1 MYIFFLCLVLF
12 FIKFFTISY
21 ADNVHRISNLEIS
34 DKFDKNF
41 NKTKTINK
49 AFDKAF
55 NLLLKRITLSSDQEK
70 LGNIKNSEIKNLV
83 DSFTIVDEKFVDN
96 KYIAK
101 FDVEFDKANVSSMLE
116 KKNVFPSIPINK
128 KLFIIPI
135 LLKNDDDKVSLFS
148 ENPFFMNWN
157 NNNEEY
163 YLINYI
169 LPNEDIEDIN
179 LIQKKINELETYN
192 FEEIIKKYDLD
203 DFIIIITFLNKSN
216 LNVLSKVF
224 FNEKYKIL
232 NSKFENFDINDENK
246 INEVIKNLKTNYEN
260 EWKKIN
266 QINSSINLSVTLSL
280 DNKKYSLIRKFEK
293 KLKNLDLV
301 ASFYIE
307 KFSEK
312 NTIYK
317 VIFNGTPD
325 KFISE
330 LTTDGF
336 DLETSSAIWI
346 IK

>member
-1 MYIFFLCLVLF
+1 MDNKKSFFFGVF
-12 FIKFFTISY
+12 DKK
-21 ADNVHRISNLEIS
+21 N
-34 DKFDKNF
+34 DKFIGTTTLQID
-41 NKTKTINK
+41 TINK
-49 AFDKAF
+49 
-55 NLLLKRITLSSDQEK
+55 
-70 LGNIKNSEIKNLV
+70 
-83 DSFTIVDEKFVDN
+83 
-96 KYIAK
+96 IA
-101 FDVEFDKANVSSMLE
+101 
-116 KKNVFPSIPINK
+116 
-128 KLFIIPI
+128 
-135 LLKNDDDKVSLFS
+135 
-148 ENPFFMNWN
+148 
-157 NNNEEY
+157 Y
-163 YLINYI
+163 YGYLIGDKNYWGTNAGI
-169 LPNEDIEDIN
+169 DTIAL
-179 LIQKKINELETYN
+179 LM
-192 FEEIIKKYDLD
+192 
-203 DFIIIITFLNKSN
+203 DFG
-216 LNVLSKVF
+216 
-224 FNEKYKIL
+224 
-232 NSKFENFDINDENK
+232 FENFDINDENK